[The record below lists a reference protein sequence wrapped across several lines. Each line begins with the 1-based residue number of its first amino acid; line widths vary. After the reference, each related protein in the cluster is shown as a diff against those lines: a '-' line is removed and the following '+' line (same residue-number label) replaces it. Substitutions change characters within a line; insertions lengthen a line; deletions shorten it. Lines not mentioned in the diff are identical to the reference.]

1 MFNNLQLAY
10 AITCHKFQGS
20 EIDTVIVGID
30 YSAYTLLCKQ
40 WVYTAITRSKKKCV
54 LVADKKA
61 LDFAVHTNR
70 VSTKQT
76 FLPLILGGKY
86 DLDDDLYSHSTDNE
100 YEDESVDEY

>member
-1 MFNNLQLAY
+1 MECYTNSSSLGERGHYETINLVLLN
-10 AITCHKFQGS
+10 TT
-20 EIDTVIVGID
+20 D
-30 YSAYTLLCKQ
+30 SAYTLLCKQ

-76 FLPLILGGKY
+76 FLPLIFSGKY
-86 DLDDDLYSHSTDNE
+86 DLDGDLYSHSTDNE
-100 YEDESVDEY
+100 YEDESIDEY